1 MNYIYI
7 DESGDLGEKPS
18 SSKYFVIGAIMVDNP
33 KYLNRLIKNARRKYN
48 NIIGR
53 DVEIKGNKT
62 NRQKKKKILRKVNN
76 IDCEVLAIFLD
87 KQNLHNVPEF
97 YNYHALYDN
106 LASKLAENIKIDSPT
121 TVIVDK
127 SKSKH
132 EDILN
137 FNERFSS
144 SLNNSNN
151 NLISIKHVDSF
162 KYKGIQIA
170 DLISWSVFQSLE
182 HNDDEFID
190 LIKSKNIIEV
200 FKCCQK

>member
-62 NRQKKKKILRKVNN
+62 NRQVIKKILRKVNN

-87 KQNLHNVPEF
+87 K
-97 YNYHALYDN
+97 
-106 LASKLAENIKIDSPT
+106 
-121 TVIVDK
+121 
-127 SKSKH
+127 
-132 EDILN
+132 
-137 FNERFSS
+137 
-144 SLNNSNN
+144 
-151 NLISIKHVDSF
+151 
-162 KYKGIQIA
+162 
-170 DLISWSVFQSLE
+170 
-182 HNDDEFID
+182 FID

-200 FKCCQK
+200 FK

>member
-62 NRQKKKKILRKVNN
+62 NRQVIKKILRKVNN

-87 KQNLHNVPEF
+87 K
-97 YNYHALYDN
+97 
-106 LASKLAENIKIDSPT
+106 
-121 TVIVDK
+121 
-127 SKSKH
+127 
-132 EDILN
+132 
-137 FNERFSS
+137 
-144 SLNNSNN
+144 
-151 NLISIKHVDSF
+151 
-162 KYKGIQIA
+162 
-170 DLISWSVFQSLE
+170 
-182 HNDDEFID
+182 FID

-200 FKCCQK
+200 FKCCQKSKFED